1 MLLADFQFD
10 LPEDLIA
17 SHPLPHRDNSRL
29 LVVDRKTGRIE
40 HAKIK
45 DLHQWIQPS
54 DLLILN
60 NSKVI
65 PARLRA
71 NQGSI
76 EILLLEETSP
86 RNWLCIGKPGKKIRV
101 GARLSLDPIRPG
113 LPAIS
118 AEILQS
124 LTDGSR
130 VIRFHDDFSLE
141 DYGTLPL
148 PPYIEEARRN
158 AHEPVLISEDEDRYQ
173 TIYADP
179 SGSVAAPTAG
189 LHFTP
194 ELLNQFQHAFVTLHV
209 GLGTFRPVKTERIE
223 DHEMHEERFFIPEG
237 LSQKAKAAPRVV
249 AVGTTTARVLESV
262 PSLKPGPGRTRIFIH
277 PPYKPKRVDAMITNF
292 HLPGSTLLMLVA
304 AFMGHD
310 LQREAYREAIAQRY
324 RFFSYGD
331 AMLIL

>member
-17 SHPLPHRDNSRL
+17 SHPLPKRDDSRL
-29 LVVDRKTGRIE
+29 LVADRKTGKIE
-40 HAKIK
+40 HAGVK
-45 DLHQWIQPS
+45 DLNRWIRPS

-65 PARLRA
+65 PARLSA
-71 NQGSI
+71 GQGSI

-86 RNWLCIGKPGKKIRV
+86 RHWLCIGKPGKKIRA
-101 GARLSLDPIRPG
+101 GARLTLDPLAPG
-113 LPAIS
+113 LPPVS

-124 LTDGSR
+124 LSDGSR
-130 VIRFHDDFSLE
+130 VIRFHEDFRLE

-148 PPYIEEARRN
+148 PPYIEEARKN
-158 AHEPVLISEDEDRYQ
+158 AHEPALVSEDEERYQ
-173 TIYADP
+173 TVYAEP

-189 LHFTP
+189 LHFTSG
-194 ELLNQFQHAFVTLHV
+194 LLSQFQHAFVTLHV

-223 DHEMHEERFFIPEG
+223 DHEMHEERFSIPEG
-237 LSQKAKAAPRVV
+237 LDEKAGAASRVV

-304 AFMGHD
+304 AFMGQD
-310 LQREAYREAIAQRY
+310 LQRAAYREAIEHRY